1 MNAVPEWF
9 TVEPD
14 AAHKY
19 VIEDVDQKTER
30 VVTGELLSRGLPVRV
45 ESDRPLRLIVRPE

>member
-14 AAHKY
+14 QEHQY
-19 VIEDVDQKTER
+19 IVEDVDRKTEQ
-30 VVTGELLSRGLPVRV
+30 VVTGKSLSQGLPVRV
-45 ESDRPLRLIVRPE
+45 ETERPLRLIVRPQ